1 MSSRVESIVM
11 DNVSDILDM
20 LEKRVSSEFQEVWSE
35 MHWGCPAFDC
45 VCVCVFTSET
55 G

>member
-20 LEKRVSSEFQEVWSE
+20 LERWVSSEFQEV
-35 MHWGCPAFDC
+35 
-45 VCVCVFTSET
+45 
-55 G
+55 

>member
-11 DNVSDILDM
+11 DNVLDILDM
-20 LEKRVSSEFQEVWSE
+20 LEKRVSSEFQEVWLE

-45 VCVCVFTSET
+45 VFFFFKSET